1 MKEHVIGLVLMTS
14 IAGGIAYATYE
25 PVDRDTRPVY
35 VEQHIGEMNFA
46 YSRMGKWI
54 TDCEGR
60 ENRRCEILAD
70 SMCTLPNQYISRQIE
85 AGVCEGWREEDDH

>member
-1 MKEHVIGLVLMTS
+1 MKGVTIGIALMLS
-14 IAGGIAYATYE
+14 VAGGITYATYE

-35 VEQHIGEMNFA
+35 VSQDIGEMNFA

-60 ENRRCEILAD
+60 ENRRCEILAE

-85 AGVCEGWREEDDH
+85 SGVCEGWRDNG